1 MLLTGEVTIVS
12 DIIQLSWRFMKIK
25 LGQMRIWLDVENS
38 VILDVVEYLACLIDV
53 KNYYVMRCLFL
64 AF

>member
-1 MLLTGEVTIVS
+1 MLLTAEVTIVS
-12 DIIQLSWRFMKIK
+12 DIIRLSWRFMKIK
-25 LGQMRIWLDVENS
+25 LGQMRIWLDVGNS

-53 KNYYVMRCLFL
+53 KNYYVTRCLFL